1 MTNITFAI
9 KAMHIDIRSNT
20 ETDNFF
26 LATMIWKNA
35 CPIRMLIIKVENII
49 PSDDL
54 EGPKIGVHKKRT

>member
-1 MTNITFAI
+1 
-9 KAMHIDIRSNT
+9 MHIDIRSNT

-54 EGPKIGVHKKRT
+54 EGPKIGVHKKIVI